1 MNVRVIR
8 RQKHPVWEGNFSFAG
23 RRYFERLNPV
33 RGHIP
38 DDIFPEG
45 DAEFQSSKA
54 EALRLLRERA
64 EKIKAP
70 NISTEEYNRLQA
82 LLAKRI
88 LKTNYKSKPSLSGTP
103 LSSLEDRVCALI
115 RDKVCKDHL
124 KRVLWVTRQFA
135 NYVHTAGTLE
145 SVTFQQVQDYLANV
159 SANQPAPRTYNE
171 HVRQIK
177 RIFREFS
184 PYGDT
189 AREVSKLTKRPEE
202 TVSRQIFT
210 EEEIAQI
217 LEVSKKGDPLIYSMV
232 TIASC
237 TGLRLKD
244 ICLLKWESVNFR
256 RNLILLET
264 HKTGGDVALGMWP
277 ALRKELERL
286 REVAGKKDVYVLPE
300 AAKRHA
306 TNADNLLDRLRKV
319 LYILGYSKSEIMQKR
334 GSKLSASLLGWH
346 SFRGSFIV
354 AALKAGVQM
363 ELLQKILGSKT
374 VEIIYK
380 HYVRVDDKYMQSAFT
395 SKAPDFARD

>member
-54 EALRLLRERA
+54 EALRLLKERA
-64 EKIKAP
+64 ETIKAP
-70 NISTEEYNRLQA
+70 NTSTEEYNRLQA

-103 LSSLEDRVCALI
+103 LSSLEDRVGALI

-124 KRVLWVTRQFA
+124 KRVLWVTRQFV
-135 NYVHTAGTLE
+135 NHVYSAGTLE

-159 SANQPAPRTYNE
+159 SANQPAARTYNE
-171 HVRQIK
+171 HIRQIK
-177 RIFREFS
+177 RIFREFA

-210 EEEIAQI
+210 EEEISQI
-217 LEVSKKGDPLIYSMV
+217 LKTAKKEDPLIYSMV
-232 TIASC
+232 IIASC

-244 ICLLKWESVNFR
+244 ICLLKWESINFR

-277 ALRKELERL
+277 TLRKELERL
-286 REVAGKKDVYVLPE
+286 RELAGKKDIYVLPE
-300 AAKRHA
+300 AAKRHG

-319 LYILGYSKSEIMQKR
+319 LYILGYSKAEIMRKR
-334 GSKLSASLLGWH
+334 GSKKSASLLGWH

-354 AALKAGVQM
+354 AALKAGVSM
-363 ELLQKILGSKT
+363 ELLQKVLGSKT

-395 SKAPDFARD
+395 SKAPVFAKN